1 MNETAND
8 SSTSGTPVPRDK
20 RITAAALDLLRTKGP
35 GAVTVE
41 AVAARAGVAKTT
53 IYRRYRDR
61 EDMLAAALTSLRRP
75 TPPADHSAP
84 LPILEWLIEQ
94 SLNAIEAGIGV
105 GGVAALLT
113 EEDPDFTELIRA
125 LLVEHRGA
133 LANVLRDASLAGEV
147 RQDLD
152 VETLLDCIVGAYV
165 AERARSGVVQ
175 PGWAKRV
182 LRTLWPCLDPHPAQP
197 ALAISPDWKLDE

>member
-1 MNETAND
+1 MSETAKH
-8 SSTSGTPVPRDK
+8 SSRSATPNKRVARDE

-35 GAVTVE
+35 RAVTVE

-61 EDMLAAALTSLRRP
+61 EDMLAAALTSLTQP
-75 TPPADHSAP
+75 TPPADRSAL
-84 LPILEWLIEQ
+84 LPILEWLVQQ
-94 SLNAIEAGIGV
+94 SRNAIEAGIGV

-113 EEDPDFTELIRA
+113 EEDPDFTALIRS
-125 LLVEHRGA
+125 LLVQHRSA
-133 LANVLRDASLAGEV
+133 LANVIRDASLACDV
-147 RQDLD
+147 REELD
-152 VETLLDCIVGAYV
+152 VETMLDCIVGAYL

-182 LRTLWPCLDPHPAQP
+182 LRTLWPAFTVQP
-197 ALAISPDWKLDE
+197 ANGP

>member
-8 SSTSGTPVPRDK
+8 SSTSATPNKPVARDE

-35 GAVTVE
+35 RAVTIE

-61 EDMLAAALTSLRRP
+61 DDMLAAALTSLTRP
-75 TPPADHSAP
+75 TPPADRSAL
-84 LPILEWLIEQ
+84 LPILEWLVQQ
-94 SLNAIEAGIGV
+94 SFNAIEEGIGV

-113 EEDPDFTELIRA
+113 EEDPDFTELIRS

-133 LANVLRDASLAGEV
+133 LANVVREASLADEV
-147 RQDLD
+147 REDLD
-152 VETLLDCIVGAYV
+152 IETTLDCIVGAYL

-182 LRTLWPCLDPHPAQP
+182 LRTLWPALTVQP
-197 ALAISPDWKLDE
+197 ANVP

>member
-1 MNETAND
+1 MNETA
-8 SSTSGTPVPRDK
+8 SHTSRSATPNKRVARDE

-35 GAVTVE
+35 RAVNVE

-61 EDMLAAALTSLRRP
+61 DAMLAAALTSLTRP

-94 SLNAIEAGIGV
+94 SLNAIVAGIGV
-105 GGVAALLT
+105 GGVTALLT

-147 RQDLD
+147 REDLD
-152 VETLLDCIVGAYV
+152 VETLLDCIVGAYL

-182 LRTLWPCLDPHPAQP
+182 LRTLWPAFTPIPP
-197 ALAISPDWKLDE
+197 NRP